1 MLLALVLGTVGM
13 ACAQQQEVQYGK
25 ENISRDYCKGYKI
38 TINADKEYN
47 TPIALYS
54 CLFGE
59 WQLMDNTVVS
69 KGKAIFSK
77 TVSST
82 SKSDISS
89 LIPKGFYRIV
99 ATDTYVMFDA
109 GGEASY
115 DVEYGTS
122 ILLNQQ
128 TAVDLSMVR
137 AKQAFEVLS
146 SEENKVLF
154 ATTEMMNQ
162 QDGLPAALQ
171 AGVDLNSS
179 APQSFYFQY
188 LSLNK
193 EIVDVMLSA
202 SFRYSAIEPSVFHKV
217 LSSVDFT
224 DGRLCH
230 SESFLFPLIQG
241 YLLSNSRES
250 ASEIIAEVDYILT
263 HAADGGR
270 YQCGLYAQWLYGIFD
285 KTGDPYY
292 EPVLLHIYDTYDRG
306 WIPEDQERRIKR
318 QMDRIR
324 KLAPGAKIPEL
335 SAFDIDGKQ
344 HSTTDI
350 QTKYTILWFWD
361 PDCDHCQEETPI
373 LHDLYQK
380 EADKL
385 NFEVFAVEVND
396 DYDRWKSF
404 SEKHGLNDWI
414 NLSTSMGETS
424 VDFIEYFDI
433 VTTPVILLIDN
444 ENNHTIIARQT
455 TLEEIMRLMK

>member
-292 EPVLLHIYDTYDRG
+292 EPVLLHIYDTYDCG

-335 SAFDIDGKQ
+335 TAFDIDGKQ

-396 DYDRWKSF
+396 DYDRWKTF

>member
-1 MLLALVLGTVGM
+1 MKNVEYRIIAMLLALVLGTVGM

-270 YQCGLYAQWLYGIFD
+270 YQCGLY
-285 KTGDPYY
+285 
-292 EPVLLHIYDTYDRG
+292 
-306 WIPEDQERRIKR
+306 
-318 QMDRIR
+318 
-324 KLAPGAKIPEL
+324 
-335 SAFDIDGKQ
+335 
-344 HSTTDI
+344 
-350 QTKYTILWFWD
+350 
-361 PDCDHCQEETPI
+361 
-373 LHDLYQK
+373 
-380 EADKL
+380 
-385 NFEVFAVEVND
+385 
-396 DYDRWKSF
+396 
-404 SEKHGLNDWI
+404 
-414 NLSTSMGETS
+414 
-424 VDFIEYFDI
+424 
-433 VTTPVILLIDN
+433 
-444 ENNHTIIARQT
+444 
-455 TLEEIMRLMK
+455 

>member
-335 SAFDIDGKQ
+335 TAFDIDGKQ

-350 QTKYTILWFWD
+350 QTKYTLLWFWD

>member
-335 SAFDIDGKQ
+335 TAFDIDGKQ

-396 DYDRWKSF
+396 DYDRWKTF